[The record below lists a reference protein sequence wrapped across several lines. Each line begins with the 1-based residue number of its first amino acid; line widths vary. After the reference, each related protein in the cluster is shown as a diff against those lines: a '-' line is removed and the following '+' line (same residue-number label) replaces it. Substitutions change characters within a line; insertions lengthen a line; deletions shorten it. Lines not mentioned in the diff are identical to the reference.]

1 MARKKS
7 KDTHM
12 TYFRAGSSMYST
24 LLAIQHEFA
33 LLEGVEPSMSEVV
46 RRMVSIGIEK
56 HEKNAGVKR

>member
-1 MARKKS
+1 
-7 KDTHM
+7 M

-24 LLAIQHEFA
+24 LVAIQKEFA